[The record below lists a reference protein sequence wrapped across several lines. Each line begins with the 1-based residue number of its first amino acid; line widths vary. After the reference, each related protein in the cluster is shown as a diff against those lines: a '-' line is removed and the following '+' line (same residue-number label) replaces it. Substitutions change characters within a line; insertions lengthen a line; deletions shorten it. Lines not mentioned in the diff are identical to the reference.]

1 MSTIISRIALRVTGG
16 KFISFQPDGTIA
28 VRDNPNS
35 PGEPGAFETIEV
47 LLLDGGVPVLPGSV
61 VEPPRPEPPQQ
72 IYPSYAPDYVGR
84 ERDWFSVLVFGKPF
98 DQQTL
103 LNLEPTFNA
112 AGWLLTPP
120 NAKGERTKLHPP
132 NGPWTRVGF
141 GEGQWV
147 WLPQPAE

>member
-1 MSTIISRIALRVTGG
+1 MVISIKTAHGYLSAVPPPADSIAGSFEYKPECGAYEQFDVGGLETLVGAIAALLTAPVT
-16 KFISFQPDGTIA
+16 
-28 VRDNPNS
+28 
-35 PGEPGAFETIEV
+35 
-47 LLLDGGVPVLPGSV
+47 
-61 VEPPRPEPPQQ
+61 PPPPPKPPQQ

-103 LNLEPTFNA
+103 LDLEPTFNA

-120 NAKGERTKLHPP
+120 NAKGERTKLKP
-132 NGPWTRVGF
+132 GSALPWTRVGF

-147 WLPQPAE
+147 WIPQAEQ